1 MDNIAFNRIC
11 IIGVGLIGSSLALAI
26 KQYNLAH
33 RIMIADASEYHLKQ
47 AMDLHLG
54 DEYTSDLSQAVKG
67 ADLVILATPVGS
79 FKDIAPVIAPHLIK
93 NAILTDVGSVKK
105 VMLTDVAPHLK
116 SDTIMIP
123 AHPLAGTEYS
133 GPTAGFAKLFE
144 NRWCV
149 LCPAKDTPHEPLE
162 KLRQFWLALQS
173 QVSIMDIERHDEV
186 LALTSHLPHLIAW
199 TIVGTAA
206 DMEERTKSDVI
217 RFSASGFRD
226 FTRIAASD
234 PIMWR
239 DVFLNNKQA
248 VLEMLGRFNEDLS
261 LLQRAIRNNDG
272 QYLEEHFARGRKIR
286 KGIIDAGQ
294 Q

>member
-1 MDNIAFNRIC
+1 MAFNRIC
-11 IIGVGLIGSSLALAI
+11 IIGIGLIGSSLALAI
-26 KQYNLAH
+26 RQYNLAH
-33 RIMIADASEYHLKQ
+33 KIIIADASEYHLKQ
-47 AMDLHLG
+47 ARELLLG
-54 DEYTSDLSQAVKG
+54 DEYTSDLAEAVKG
-67 ADLVILATPVGS
+67 AELVILATPVGS
-79 FKDIAPVIAPHLIK
+79 FGDIAKIIAPHLIK

-105 VMLTDVAPHLK
+105 IMVSEVAPHLK
-116 SDTIMIP
+116 KDTILIP

-133 GPTAGFAKLFE
+133 GPTSGFAKLFE

-149 LCPAKDTPHEPLE
+149 LCPQEDTPLEPLE
-162 KLRQFWLALQS
+162 KMRQFWLALKS
-173 QVSIMDIERHDEV
+173 QVSLMSIERHDEV

-206 DMEERTKSDVI
+206 DMEERTQSDVI

-239 DVFLNNKQA
+239 DVFLTNKNA
-248 VLEMLGRFNEDLS
+248 VLEMLGRFNEDLTM
-261 LLQRAIRNNDG
+261 LQRAIRDDDG
-272 QYLEEHFARGRKIR
+272 DYLENHFARGRKIR
-286 KGIIDAGQ
+286 KNIIDAGQ

>member
-1 MDNIAFNRIC
+1 MNNNVFNRIC
-11 IIGVGLIGSSLALAI
+11 IIGIGLIGSSLALGI
-26 KQYNLAH
+26 RQYNLAH
-33 RIMIADASEYHLKQ
+33 KIIIADASEYHLKQ
-47 AMDLHLG
+47 AMDLRLA
-54 DEYTSDLSQAVKG
+54 DEYTSDLTEAVKG
-67 ADLVILATPVGS
+67 ANLVILATPVGS
-79 FKDIAPVIAPHLIK
+79 FGKIAQKIAPYLIK

-105 VMLTDVAPHLK
+105 VMITEVAPHLK
-116 SDTIMIP
+116 ADTILIP

-149 LCPAKDTPHEPLE
+149 LCPLENTDKDALE
-162 KLRQFWLALQS
+162 RMRQFWLSLKS
-173 QVSIMDIERHDEV
+173 QVSIMHIERHDEV

-217 RFSASGFRD
+217 RFSATGFRD

-248 VLEMLGRFNEDLS
+248 VLEMLGRFNEDLTM
-261 LLQRAIRNNDG
+261 LQRAIRDDDG
-272 QYLEEHFARGRKIR
+272 AYLEKHFARGRNIR
-286 KGIIDAGQ
+286 KSIIDAGQ